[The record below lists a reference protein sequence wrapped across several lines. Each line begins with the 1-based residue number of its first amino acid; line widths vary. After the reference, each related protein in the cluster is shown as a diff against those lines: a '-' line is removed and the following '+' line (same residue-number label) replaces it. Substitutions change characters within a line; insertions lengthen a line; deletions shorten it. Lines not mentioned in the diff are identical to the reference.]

1 MKIQIFQNKS
11 GKARASKRTTSKSKS
26 TKAKRTTKRG
36 EFSASEK
43 AAYNAGKG
51 FAAAKAGGK
60 VLLKTEKE
68 KQSFRNGMES
78 VKGARK

>member
-1 MKIQIFQNKS
+1 MKIQIFQNK
-11 GKARASKRTTSKSKS
+11 GRTARANKRKTSKSKS
-26 TKAKRTTKRG
+26 TSNKSKRG
-36 EFSASEK
+36 EFSGSEK

-60 VLLKTEKE
+60 VVLKTEKE

-78 VKGARK
+78 VKGKKK